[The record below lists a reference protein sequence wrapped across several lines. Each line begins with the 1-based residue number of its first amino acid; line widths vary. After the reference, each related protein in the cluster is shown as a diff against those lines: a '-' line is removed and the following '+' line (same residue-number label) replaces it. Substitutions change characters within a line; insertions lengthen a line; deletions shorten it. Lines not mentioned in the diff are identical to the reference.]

1 MKKTKSLPPSVIRD
15 ALEIANLYRKTSTDF
30 VGYAFSKCRRGIEV
44 SLGQF
49 LYSSD
54 ISNGKLMTED
64 WDGFICFKNQQ
75 LVDLHSGEQI
85 AL

>member
-15 ALEIANLYRKTSTDF
+15 ALQIANVYRKSSTDF
-30 VGYAFSKCRRGIEV
+30 VGYAFSKCKKGIEV

-49 LYSSD
+49 LYASD
-54 ISNGKLMTED
+54 KGSLITKD
-64 WDGFICFKNQQ
+64 WDGYICFRNQQ

>member
-1 MKKTKSLPPSVIRD
+1 MKKTKSLSSSVIQE
-15 ALEIANLYRKTSTDF
+15 ALEIANIYHQSKGF
-30 VGYAFSKCRRGIEV
+30 VGYAFSKCKKGIEV
-44 SLGQF
+44 SLGKF

-54 ISNGKLMTED
+54 ISNGSLMTED